1 MPTLAVRGRF
11 HPEQTSQKETWR
23 EFPITSNHS
32 IGVAVDGTG
41 ALWERQYRKQLLA
54 MLHSSARPH

>member
-23 EFPITSNHS
+23 EFPITSNHA
-32 IGVAVDGTG
+32 IGVAVDETS
-41 ALWERQYRKQLLA
+41 AL
-54 MLHSSARPH
+54 